1 MSFKELP
8 KVTRKEDAM
17 SNKINPAFI
26 RRKVRNPNAYIAR
39 NWVMGDK
46 REEREATRLFFE
58 NRSCPFVPLY
68 KRLLA

>member
-1 MSFKELP
+1 
-8 KVTRKEDAM
+8 M
-17 SNKINPAFI
+17 SNKINPAFV

-46 REEREATRLFFE
+46 REEREATRLFFA

-68 KRLLA
+68 RRLLA